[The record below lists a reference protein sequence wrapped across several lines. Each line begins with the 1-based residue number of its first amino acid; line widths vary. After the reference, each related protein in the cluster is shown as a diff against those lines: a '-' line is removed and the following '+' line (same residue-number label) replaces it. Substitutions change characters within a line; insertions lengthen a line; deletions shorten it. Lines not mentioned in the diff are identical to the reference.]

1 MYDANQILQLAD
13 SFEQSCQEGL
23 VKIARGK
30 KPRGVV
36 QIIVDDDFA
45 DDEKVID
52 LTGAIDFS
60 YSAIMREMRQKA
72 DKEQVRLFLTLFKKE
87 FDGALKKKIQKPER
101 VALQNALVKFNK
113 QHKVK
118 CTKKLV
124 KNAAVSELG
133 EPTMVGQYLANIV
146 RFTLNRLDPDKRALA
161 VDKLKKKFYTFNAQ
175 EISQKNL
182 PPTSSIGQSITFV
195 KHVLFN
201 QDPLYIREVINSL
214 VSNLS

>member
-1 MYDANQILQLAD
+1 MYNADQILQLA
-13 SFEQSCQEGL
+13 SSYEKSCQEGL
-23 VKIARGK
+23 VKKADRIRVAS
-30 KPRGVV
+30 
-36 QIIVDDDFA
+36 DDANDA
-45 DDEKVID
+45 EEKVID

-72 DKEQVRLFLTLFKKE
+72 DKDQLRLFLTLFKKE
-87 FDGALKKKIQKPER
+87 FDNAVKKKLQKPEKI
-101 VALQNALVKFNK
+101 ALQNSLVKFNK

-124 KNAAVSELG
+124 KNATVSELG
-133 EPTMVGQYLANIV
+133 EAALVGQYLANIV
-146 RFTLNRLDPDKRALA
+146 RFTLNRLPPDKRVKA
-161 VDKLKKKFYTFNAQ
+161 VDSLRRKFYSFNAQ

-201 QDPLYIREVINSL
+201 QDPLYIREVLNHL